1 MPEWGGHRPGA
12 GRKPKEPGR
21 SRVTLSTRVSDACYA
36 RLKRY
41 ATDTHKSLGE
51 VLDELIAFASDHPE
65 FEAILAGEPVEATL
79 AIVPP
84 QPDQPEPVR
93 PVDFAATVGILMDN
107 LRGSAAFL
115 DREAILRLVNQEFQ
129 TLLGGQEDLI
139 GKSCHDA
146 LAHAIGDIDTIVQGV
161 LAGGPAQRAV
171 CCGLGSFGD
180 RCFELRVVPFGEPAS
195 RGVVLSVAVVPVP
208 AVGQEQTI

>member
-41 ATDTHKSLGE
+41 AADTRKSLGE

-65 FEAILAGEPVEATL
+65 FDAALVGEPVETSL

-84 QPDQPEPVR
+84 PPEGGR
-93 PVDFAATVGILMDN
+93 TTDFGAAVGILMEN
-107 LRGSAAFL
+107 LRGSAAYL
-115 DREAILRLVNQEFQ
+115 DGKLVVRMVNQEFQ
-129 TLLGGQEDLI
+129 ALLGGADELV

-146 LAHAIGDIDTIVQGV
+146 LAHCIGDIDTIVQGV
-161 LAGGPAQRAV
+161 LAGGPAQRAI

-180 RCFELRVVPFGEPAS
+180 RCFELRVIPFGEPTT
-195 RGVVLSVAVVPVP
+195 RGLVLSVAVVPVP
-208 AVGQEQTI
+208 SVGQEPVT

>member
-1 MPEWGGHRPGA
+1 MPAWGGQRPGA

-21 SRVTLSTRVSDACYA
+21 SRVTLSTRVSDVCYA

-41 ATDTHKSLGE
+41 AVEAHKSLGE
-51 VLDELIAFASDHPE
+51 VLDELITFAAERPE
-65 FEAILAGEPVEATL
+65 FKTALGGEPVETTL

-84 QPDQPEPVR
+84 QPEPGR
-93 PVDFAATVGILMDN
+93 PTDFSASVGILMDN
-107 LRGSAAFL
+107 LRGSAAYL
-115 DREAILRLVNQEFQ
+115 DDEAVLRLVNQEFQ
-129 TLLGGQEDLI
+129 ALLGGAEELV

-180 RCFELRVVPFGEPAS
+180 RCFELRVIPFGERKPH
-195 RGVVLSVAVVPVP
+195 GLVLSVAVVPVP
-208 AVGQEQTI
+208 TVGQEPAL